1 MRARY
6 LLNFLTGV
14 VSKLEYFRY
23 HVLFTPF
30 VLIYMY
36 ICMVCINTK
45 KIAVVYRRSSNAINE
60 TERIESLVMGASLWK
75 PSRYSVYSILSCSAS
90 AVIETNDTF
99 AHELIS
105 CFTFMY
111 CTYGA

>member
-14 VSKLEYFRY
+14 VPKLEYFWY

-36 ICMVCINTK
+36 VWYVLTPK

-99 AHELIS
+99 AHEPIS